1 MICGGRLIVFTDE
14 PMAGMETEPG
24 KIEMF
29 LVDADVA
36 VDDDAD

>member
-1 MICGGRLIVFTDE
+1 MICGGRLVVFTDE

-29 LVDADVA
+29 LVNADVA